1 MFMTLPLKHS
11 AILRSTEILM
21 LPPTWG
27 KPGMLIMG
35 IITLEENSR
44 PHVAH
49 TVPKMLLSKVLVGAG
64 ASSKQP
70 RHLTVCLPCPQAP
83 LRRH

>member
-1 MFMTLPLKHS
+1 MTSPSKHS
-11 AILRSTEILM
+11 AILRSAEILM

-27 KPGMLIMG
+27 NPDMLITG
-35 IITLEENSR
+35 IITLEENAR

-70 RHLTVCLPCPQAP
+70 RHLTVCLPCLQAP
-83 LRRH
+83 LSRH